1 MSYPQ
6 HTYPNTLRTTKRIT
20 GHTRILGVIGAPVE
34 HSRSP
39 QMHNAALA
47 KAGLDYVYVPFH
59 VRPGDI
65 AHALEGFK
73 ALNIV
78 GINVTLPHKQAVLPH
93 LTSISREA
101 ALIGAVNTLSF
112 REGEIHGDNTD
123 AEGFLRA
130 LREATGDTETELA
143 TTSQADPG
151 RRRFG
156 CGTSNRTHCDIQNVV
171 VLGAGGAARAV
182 VVALALAGA
191 TRIVIANR
199 TAAKAGALAEEMQ
212 EKTGVVMLGMGLTD
226 TRIDEAVCNST
237 LLVNTATSSMEA
249 DAPLLID
256 IDALLPHTFVYD
268 IVYTPPVTPLMRA
281 AAERG
286 CKTLGGIGML
296 IHQGAIAFEKWTDV
310 KPCLTTL
317 RHALDIS

>member
-1 MSYPQ
+1 M
-6 HTYPNTLRTTKRIT
+6 IT
-20 GHTRILGVIGAPVE
+20 GYTRIVGVMGAPVE

-59 VRPGDI
+59 VHPGDI
-65 AHALEGFK
+65 ARALEGFK
-73 ALNIV
+73 ALNVV
-78 GINVTLPHKQAVLPH
+78 GINVTLPHKEAVLPY

-112 REGEIHGDNTD
+112 RDGEIHGDNTD

-130 LREATGDTETELA
+130 LQETEGDDGEHRLF
-143 TTSQADPG
+143 
-151 RRRFG
+151 RE
-156 CGTSNRTHCDIQNVV
+156 VV

-191 TRIVIANR
+191 KRILIANR
-199 TAAKAGALAEEMQ
+199 TTTKAVALAEEMQ
-212 EKTGVVMLGMGLTD
+212 QKTNVTMHGMGLTD
-226 TRIDEAVCNST
+226 ARVDEAVRNST
-237 LLVNTATSSMEA
+237 LLVNTATVSMDA
-249 DAPLLID
+249 AAPLLID
-256 IDALLPHTFVYD
+256 NTVLSPHTFVYD
-268 IVYTPPVTPLMRA
+268 IVYTPPVTPLMHA

-296 IHQGAIAFEKWTDV
+296 IHQGAIAFEKWTGI
-310 KPCLTTL
+310 KPCLATL
-317 RHALDIS
+317 KGALS

>member
-1 MSYPQ
+1 M
-6 HTYPNTLRTTKRIT
+6 IT
-20 GHTRILGVIGAPVE
+20 GYTGIVGVMGAPVE

-59 VRPGDI
+59 VHPGDI
-65 AHALEGFK
+65 ASALEGFK
-73 ALNIV
+73 ALNVV
-78 GINVTLPHKQAVLPH
+78 GINVTLPHKEAVLPY

-112 REGEIHGDNTD
+112 RDGEIHGDNTD

-130 LREATGDTETELA
+130 LQETEGGDFLSWREASGEAKSVGAPNNVSERLA
-143 TTSQADPG
+143 N
-151 RRRFG
+151 
-156 CGTSNRTHCDIQNVV
+156 NRNGLFREVV

-191 TRIVIANR
+191 KRILIANR
-199 TAAKAGALAEEMQ
+199 TTTKAVALAEEMQ
-212 EKTGVVMLGMGLTD
+212 QKTNVTMHGMGLTD
-226 TRIDEAVCNST
+226 ARVDEAVRNST
-237 LLVNTATSSMEA
+237 LLVNTATVSMDA
-249 DAPLLID
+249 AAPLLID
-256 IDALLPHTFVYD
+256 NTVLSPHTFVYD
-268 IVYTPPVTPLMRA
+268 IVYTPPVTPLMHA

-296 IHQGAIAFEKWTDV
+296 IHQGAIAFEKWTGI
-310 KPCLTTL
+310 KPCLATL
-317 RHALDIS
+317 KGALS

>member
-1 MSYPQ
+1 MQ
-6 HTYPNTLRTTKRIT
+6 QTTLLERIADNERIIT
-20 GHTRILGVIGAPVE
+20 GHTRIIGVIGAPVE

-65 AHALEGFK
+65 ARALEGFK
-73 ALNIV
+73 ALNVV
-78 GINVTLPHKQAVLPH
+78 GINVTLPHKAAVLPY

-112 REGEIHGDNTD
+112 RDGEIHGDNTD

-130 LREATGDTETELA
+130 LRETEGDDVGHRLFRE
-143 TTSQADPG
+143 
-151 RRRFG
+151 
-156 CGTSNRTHCDIQNVV
+156 VV

-191 TRIVIANR
+191 NRIVIANR
-199 TAAKAGALAEEMQ
+199 TATKAVALAEEMQ
-212 EKTGVVMLGMGLTD
+212 AKTGVTMHGMGLTD
-226 TRIDEAVCNST
+226 ARVDEAVRNST
-237 LLVNTATSSMEA
+237 LLVNTATASM
-249 DAPLLID
+249 DANAPILID
-256 IDALLPHTFVYD
+256 DSVISPHTFVYD
-268 IVYTPPVTPLMRA
+268 IVYTPPVTPLMHA
-281 AAERG
+281 AANRG

-296 IHQGAIAFEKWTDV
+296 VHQGAIAFEKWTGIQ
-310 KPCLTTL
+310 PCLVTL
-317 RHALDIS
+317 RKALS